1 MLLLYSKLSNDFLAI
16 GEKKKKKTQIQ
27 SLHCNIKGYLNILS
41 TLVFTTVFSA

>member
-16 GEKKKKKTQIQ
+16 GKKKKKTQIQ